1 MSKKNLE
8 HHITVIINATA
19 NATEIQIIHALE
31 ESTAGSKKLSETK
44 RKLKTLESELSKPN
58 PSEKV
63 IRKVMRCTS
72 GFGLQL
78 FLRLAVLVA
87 ERWLKPM

>member
-8 HHITVIINATA
+8 HHVTVIIKATA

-31 ESTAGSKKLSETK
+31 ESTAGCKKASEAK
-44 RKLKTLESELSKPN
+44 RKLNTLESELSKPN
-58 PSEKV
+58 PNEKV
-63 IRKVMRCTS
+63 IRKIMRWAS